1 VLLQVVRGVKV
12 VVESIKAMT
21 PPTPKGWT
29 TSDDDLITVCDAC
42 LQASCWQ
49 GIFYCQRSK
58 TAGTVKKT
66 RRELRGLAMEHPSYW
81 KTDEE
86 LARE

>member
-1 VLLQVVRGVKV
+1 
-12 VVESIKAMT
+12 MDH
-21 PPTPKGWT
+21 P
-29 TSDDDLITVCDAC
+29 DDLITVCYAC

-49 GIFYCQRSK
+49 GVFMCDKSS
-58 TAGTVKKT
+58 TANTIRL
-66 RRELRGLAMEHPSYW
+66 RRAFLKELGREHPSYW